1 MTRYTMFSAGQ
12 GSFRTAKI
20 DRVLHPA
27 ADHRLVFTDV
37 LYEDADAY
45 RFLIEGALDV
55 FGRKADWVPA
65 AEDFPDYRVDEA
77 VPIEEYAGNPEWRA
91 FLQQLRERAADAV
104 PELIWLVEG
113 RDPWEVFRDER
124 YLGNTR
130 ADPCSKYG
138 KREMLDRWRAL
149 VCDPADDVFLVGIGD
164 HEKHRFYGGK
174 GRPGILARMA
184 ERGWRY
190 EAPLISIDDN
200 PAWRDLPP
208 GTLALAYSPLE
219 ELGIAPPRLYAKGYM
234 HNNCGGFCVKAGL
247 AHWQNRLRVDPERY
261 AYDAMMERKIRN
273 YLTTGKATILRDR
286 RGGKT
291 KPMSLDVFAAR
302 AAGPTIE
309 YEPGSSGCGCM
320 LDA

>member
-1 MTRYTMFSAGQ
+1 MFSAGQ
-12 GSFRTAKI
+12 GSYRTAKI
-20 DRVLHPA
+20 DRVQHPA
-27 ADHRLVFTDV
+27 ADSGLVFTDV

-55 FGRKADWVPA
+55 YGRAASWVPA
-65 AEDFPDYRVDEA
+65 VEDFPDYRVDES
-77 VPIEEYAGNPEWRA
+77 VPIESYAGNPAWRA
-91 FLQQLRERAADAV
+91 FLAQLRDRAAEAV
-104 PELIWLVEG
+104 PELVWLVEG

-138 KREMLDRWRAL
+138 KRETMDRWRAAN
-149 VCDPADDVFLVGIGD
+149 CDPAVDVFLVGIGD
-164 HEKHRFYGGK
+164 HEQHRFNGGK
-174 GRPGILARMA
+174 GKPGIAARMA
-184 ERGWRY
+184 EKGWRY
-190 EAPLISIDDN
+190 EAPLLGDPTAVAGLLSLFY
-200 PAWRDLPP
+200 A
-208 GTLALAYSPLE
+208 PLE
-219 ELGIAPPRLYAKGYM
+219 ALGIASPRLYAKGYM

-291 KPMSLDVFAAR
+291 KPMSLDAFAAR
-302 AAGPTIE
+302 AAGETIE

-320 LDA
+320 LDG